1 MTAPHRNSRSAAS
14 VEGAVLSAVAEVMGS
29 GPHQPSDNFYD
40 FGGTSL
46 DAIRICLRVG
56 REVGVDIA
64 PETLLDSE
72 DFAEFVAAV
81 TGAVAEAVPVPGNG
95 PSTDVTD
102 GGRPE
107 DVR

>member
-1 MTAPHRNSRSAAS
+1 MTAPYRNSRSTAS
-14 VEGAVLSAVAEVMGS
+14 VEGAVLSAVAEVTGS
-29 GPHQPSDNFYD
+29 GPHQPSDSFYD

-72 DFAEFVAAV
+72 DFAEFIAVV
-81 TGAVAEAVPVPGNG
+81 TGAVAEAVAVPGDG

-102 GGRPE
+102 GGRHGG
-107 DVR
+107 VR